1 MSEGFERDVRVVDG
15 LPNEVDALIERGEI
29 PLRENELKEI
39 GYSLPDRS
47 ETLINGSKEFTLI
60 FKNVDIVFVVV
71 NLILDNN
78 KKGSN
83 DRYSE

>member
-71 NLILDNN
+71 NLILNDN